1 MHSEYEKIKIRLV
14 KGEKNF
20 DVMSKEKKKVSA
32 EEDLKGNAIVIWL
45 LGVCCN
51 MSRTRA
57 TGEK

>member
-1 MHSEYEKIKIRLV
+1 MKGEKK
-14 KGEKNF
+14 EKNF
-20 DVMSKEKKKVSA
+20 DVMSKEKKKVS